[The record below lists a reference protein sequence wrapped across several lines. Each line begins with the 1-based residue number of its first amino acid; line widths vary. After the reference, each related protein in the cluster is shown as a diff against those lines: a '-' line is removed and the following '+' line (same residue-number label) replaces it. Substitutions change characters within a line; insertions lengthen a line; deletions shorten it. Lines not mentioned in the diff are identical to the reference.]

1 VTNSLIAMSGGDTMV
16 FVVSMDARVVLNT
29 LIVLD

>member
-1 VTNSLIAMSGGDTMV
+1 VTNSLIMSGGDTMV